1 MNGRHMKNMTLDT
14 PVLQHGDAA
23 VDLFA
28 HPLVCCV
35 SGTSGGYRPG
45 QKHSAACPH
54 AAGEPGLY
62 NQVTPCHVNPSNRFG
77 GAHQSML
84 L

>member
-1 MNGRHMKNMTLDT
+1 MKNMTLDT

-28 HPLVCCV
+28 HPLVWCV
-35 SGTSGGYRPG
+35 SGTSGECRLG

-54 AAGEPGLY
+54 AAGPPGLY
-62 NQVTPCHVNPSNRFG
+62 NQYTPCHVNASNTSG
-77 GAHQSML
+77 GAHQSVL